1 MRNATPVKT
10 RCETCTRVFPSKL
23 ACAQHQGRGCRGVV
37 DFDREVA
44 TEAPIICR
52 EAPRLRDADAS
63 DARESRGQEL
73 PASVVQLNEV
83 LSGHEESDSDAPDIT
98 VPSALHDVQ
107 RQVVEL
113 IAQRGRE
120 VQANVRPSTLESE
133 LMAFLARRFS
143 GKSGCWSLFR
153 SVLVGAGLFYPKSC

>member
-1 MRNATPVKT
+1 MRNPAPVET
-10 RCETCTRVFPSKL
+10 RCETCTRVFPCKL
-23 ACAQHQGRGCRGVV
+23 ACARHQGHGCRGLV

-52 EAPRLRDADAS
+52 EAPHLRDADAS
-63 DARESRGQEL
+63 DERQSRGQEL
-73 PASVVQLNEV
+73 PASVVQLNDF
-83 LSGHEESDSDAPDIT
+83 LSDHEKSESDAPDIT

-107 RQVVEL
+107 RQVFEL

-143 GKSGCWSLFR
+143 GKSGC
-153 SVLVGAGLFYPKSC
+153 